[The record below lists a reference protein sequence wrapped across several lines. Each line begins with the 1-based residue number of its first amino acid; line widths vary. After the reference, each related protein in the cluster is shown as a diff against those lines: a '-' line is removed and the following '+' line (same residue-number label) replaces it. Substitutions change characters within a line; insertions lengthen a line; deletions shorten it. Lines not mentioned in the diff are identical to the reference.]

1 MLEFFWALAIGISKH
16 WAILRIMG
24 HFSAQEGAARL
35 SRTSWGCEPICRPHC
50 VVERPCT
57 QASALVT
64 SLQVH
69 NSNSAFFSRSW
80 ESVLTLSKLFQQ
92 QPRKCSRGLHSN
104 LCYSIAIVEW
114 SPFVQSKFFQAIYEN
129 YGYSLQALWVV
140 WESIRERNYRLKKK
154 NHLSGPNEVTTMQC
168 SLLRMNGKIIDN
180 I

>member
-69 NSNSAFFSRSW
+69 NSNSVVFSRSW

-92 QPRKCSRGLHSN
+92 QPRKCSRRLHSN
-104 LCYSIAIVEW
+104 LLCCSITIVEW
-114 SPFVQSKFFQAIYEN
+114 SLFVQSLKVFSSNLWE
-129 YGYSLQALWVV
+129 LWVLI
-140 WESIRERNYRLKKK
+140 ESIIGSVGE
-154 NHLSGPNEVTTMQC
+154 H
-168 SLLRMNGKIIDN
+168 
-180 I
+180 

>member
-80 ESVLTLSKLFQQ
+80 ESVLTLSKLFQP

-104 LCYSIAIVEW
+104 LLCCSITIVEW
-114 SPFVQSKFFQAIYEN
+114 SLFVQSLKVFSSNLWE
-129 YGYSLQALWVV
+129 LWVLI
-140 WESIRERNYRLKKK
+140 ES
-154 NHLSGPNEVTTMQC
+154 VTG
-168 SLLRMNGKIIDN
+168 SVGEH
-180 I
+180 